1 MNLKYINS
9 VSRTSFLILVLLL
22 LVTKGF
28 SATLTVSGNVFDSG
42 TPVRNVQVFWEDS
55 ASGFIDSVS
64 TDTSGFYSMTINTGI
79 FSQGTVEGYIVNCNG
94 NRVTKRIGYN
104 PGTTSFNNIN
114 YSFCPPRGY
123 FTATISGMISNY
135 GSRSI
140 TVSVDTL
147 GGVFPNVSTQSGAAT
162 GSYSL
167 SIVSMNLV
175 QDFWVYITDCNNQV
189 ITQKITLN
197 DTNTTNSNVNFNYCN
212 NAPPASHSGVITY
225 QGNPIDSI
233 DGFVLRY
240 QFDPN
245 LQNFNFIDTL
255 SISST
260 GEFNFVKDTGEYL
273 IKVMPSDSASSFFVP
288 TYYPNGLTWDSPNS
302 LSIDSNSNGN
312 LSIALIVNS
321 IGASSRSIKGN
332 VITDTS
338 LLKPGFGGIGVY
350 AFDVNSE
357 GAYFQYADNQ
367 SKFNFAISDTDG
379 QYKVLIDQVGI
390 PSSSRV
396 IDFSKTSNTIVS
408 LDIWA
413 SKEIIETT
421 WAVGFNE
428 LEPNRNI
435 SAYPNPFSN
444 FIQLLP
450 DDNVH
455 IEIFS
460 MQGKLMNTI
469 ELFENELTIIDTQ
482 YWDKGL
488 YVIRVR
494 GKDYEYQKKII
505 KSN

>member
-1 MNLKYINS
+1 M
-9 VSRTSFLILVLLL
+9 L

-28 SATLTVSGNVFDSG
+28 SATLTVSGSVYDSG
-42 TPVRNVQVFWEDS
+42 TPVRNVQVIWVDS

-64 TDTSGFYSMTINTGI
+64 TDTSGFYSITVNTGVI
-79 FSQGTVEGYIVNCNG
+79 TQGIIEGYIINCNG
-94 NRVTKRIGYN
+94 NRVTRRIGYN
-104 PGTTSFNNIN
+104 PGSTSFNNIN
-114 YSFCPPRGY
+114 FSYCPPGGY
-123 FTATISGMISNY
+123 FTATISGVISNH
-135 GSRSI
+135 GSNSI

-147 GGVFPNVSTQSGAAT
+147 GGVFPNVSTQSGTAT

-302 LSIDSNSNGN
+302 LGIDSNSNGN

-321 IGASSRSIKGN
+321 TGASSRSIKGN

-350 AFDVNSE
+350 AFDVSSE
-357 GAYFQYADNQ
+357 AVYFQYADNQ

-390 PSSSRV
+390 PSSSRI
-396 IDFSKTSNTIVS
+396 IDFSKSSNTIVS

-413 SKEIIETT
+413 SNEKIETT
-421 WAVGFNE
+421 WTVGVEDLITSQE
-428 LEPNRNI
+428 L
-435 SAYPNPFSN
+435 SAFPNPFSN
-444 FIQLLP
+444 SIQLRP
-450 DDNVH
+450 VDDVKV
-455 IEIFS
+455 EIYS
-460 MQGKLMNTI
+460 MNGKLIYEIN
-469 ELFENELTIIDTQ
+469 LFENERTLIETLNWQ
-482 YWDKGL
+482 KGL

-494 GKDYEYQKKII
+494 GKDYEYRKKII
-505 KSN
+505 KAN